1 MSLEKYRKFRCG
13 NQAMKPK
20 KKTAEVCLGD
30 SSSRNDHTEKVV
42 RIEYE
47 PQPEKKEVLYVP
59 VYEPQPEKKAVTVV
73 LEYKQQPEKEL
84 PVSIRPLPAFRPLN
98 IQGFISLLC
107 EVRNSLESIVSSDIP
122 DEYAKAIGYAG
133 MVGELEMK
141 IRLAEDAIKGET
153 LDPYNLLDQKLRTL
167 EKRMEAI
174 KAGVRSSGSTT
185 KKSGKC
191 VSGNTK
197 KTRKPVADK
206 PKKGRK

>member
-42 RIEYE
+42 RIE
-47 PQPEKKEVLYVP
+47 
-59 VYEPQPEKKAVTVV
+59 YEPQPEKKAVTVV

>member
-1 MSLEKYRKFRCG
+1 
-13 NQAMKPK
+13 MKAK
-20 KKTAEVCLGD
+20 KKTAKVCLGD
-30 SSSRNDHTEKVV
+30 SGSRNDHTEEVV
-42 RIEYE
+42 RVEYE

-98 IQGFISLLC
+98 IKGFMALLC
-107 EVRNSLESIVSSDIP
+107 EVRNNLESIVSSDIP

-133 MVGELEMK
+133 MVGELDMK
-141 IRLAEDAIKGET
+141 IQLAEAVVKGET
-153 LDPYNLLDQKLRTL
+153 LDPYILLNQKLRTL
-167 EKRMEAI
+167 EKHMEAI
-174 KAGVRSSGSTT
+174 KARVRSSGFKT
-185 KKSGKC
+185 KKSGKR

>member
-1 MSLEKYRKFRCG
+1 MTIYFMSLEKYRKFRCG

-42 RIEYE
+42 RIE
-47 PQPEKKEVLYVP
+47 
-59 VYEPQPEKKAVTVV
+59 YEPQPEKKAVTVV

>member
-1 MSLEKYRKFRCG
+1 MTIYFMSLEKYRKFRCG

-47 PQPEKKEVLYVP
+47 PQPEKK
-59 VYEPQPEKKAVTVV
+59 AVTFVI
-73 LEYKQQPEKEL
+73 EYEQQPEKEL

-98 IQGFISLLC
+98 IKGFMALLC
-107 EVRNSLESIVSSDIP
+107 EVRNTLESIVSSDIP

-185 KKSGKC
+185 KKSGKR